1 MSNKTAGVTGTTETA
16 GGLGGAAGIAQKVTP
31 YMDVALGAVN
41 LATDIAAASKEKDL
55 MRAAER
61 AATKARL
68 EQQRIQGQNFFEA
81 LQVPTAAYDR
91 ATREIT
97 AQQQQATSALQ
108 EGDPR
113 QLAGGLGRL
122 GAVAGGLEADTRD
135 AMSKELFDLGKL
147 QAEEQGATADE
158 MAKIQQ
164 SILKGAQQEAANRQ
178 VAYDAARGR
187 IGTSAGTLL
196 QSGLD
201 MIPSFGQKQEP
212 LDLTDKNSQSP
223 IEQRYLP
230 NLPPDVLT
238 GNMPAA
244 PRPENM
250 PTYLQQLL
258 SAFGA
263 FNQ

>member
-1 MSNKTAGVTGTTETA
+1 MGQRAAVAAGI
-16 GGLGGAAGIAQKVTP
+16 GGGAGGAAGAAGGAAGAATLATP
-31 YMDVALGAVN
+31 YAAAGLAAVN
-41 LATDIAAASKEKDL
+41 LAMDISAASKEKDM

-122 GAVAGGLEADTRD
+122 GAVAGELEADARD
-135 AMSKELFDLGKL
+135 SMEEKLFDLGKL
-147 QAEEQGATADE
+147 QALEKGETADE

-164 SILKGAQQEAANRQ
+164 SILQGAQGEAAARQ
-178 VAYDAARGR
+178 VAYDKAQSS
-187 IGTSAGTLL
+187 IGETGLGLL

-201 MIPSFGQKQEP
+201 MIPSFGEKTEP
-212 LDLTDKNSQSP
+212 LDLVDKTSQSS
-223 IEQRYLP
+223 IEDRYLK
-230 NLPPDVLT
+230 PDLSGVKVPGSNPDFIT
-238 GNMPAA
+238 
-244 PRPENM
+244 
-250 PTYLQQLL
+250 QLL
-258 SAFGA
+258 SLFGG
-263 FNQ
+263 QYKK